1 MFGQIF
7 FSSWPWGNDKK
18 PKSQTAREREIVK
31 SSGAL
36 FVAIKRD
43 DNGNYCHCVSCLF
56 PDCSGRN
63 PLDGPLK
70 GELETA
76 LAMAER
82 FTQQYNSLL
91 RRLEER
97 MANTSLI
104 LDLLNREFGWV
115 SSLANRTNTKD
126 NFFQI
131 QTVCMLFHLLVDT
144 GEQIEDFSVTFPSLS
159 LVIVL
164 IICKQAIT
172 KTIFE
177 KEQWEATLPSLPWF
191 PVALTR

>member
-1 MFGQIF
+1 M
-7 FSSWPWGNDKK
+7 
-18 PKSQTAREREIVK
+18 
-31 SSGAL
+31 
-36 FVAIKRD
+36 
-43 DNGNYCHCVSCLF
+43 SCLF

-70 GELETA
+70 GELERA

-131 QTVCMLFHLLVDT
+131 QTVCMF
-144 GEQIEDFSVTFPSLS
+144 FSFACGHRRANRG
-159 LVIVL
+159 I
-164 IICKQAIT
+164 
-172 KTIFE
+172 
-177 KEQWEATLPSLPWF
+177 
-191 PVALTR
+191 

>member
-1 MFGQIF
+1 MVT
-7 FSSWPWGNDKK
+7 
-18 PKSQTAREREIVK
+18 TATV
-31 SSGAL
+31 
-36 FVAIKRD
+36 
-43 DNGNYCHCVSCLF
+43 CLL

-70 GELETA
+70 GELERA

-131 QTVCMLFHLLVDT
+131 QTVCVFFHLLVDT
-144 GEQIEDFSVTFPSLS
+144 EEQIEEFSVTFPSPS

-164 IICKQAIT
+164 ITCKQVIT

-177 KEQWEATLPSLPWF
+177 KEIYFGGLYRTVGGNMLLSALSPTGPSPFDTINNNL
-191 PVALTR
+191 LQ